1 MYQVIKGIG
10 LPERLNSNC
19 HLYPLE
25 ALEVGDG
32 FDVPDDLGVYPSG
45 GSKRMSS
52 LRNAFSQMAKKV
64 PGWKGKVRLI
74 PGTEMMRAVRVA

>member
-1 MYQVIKGIG
+1 MYQVMKGIG
-10 LPERLNSNC
+10 IPERLNSNRY
-19 HLYPLE
+19 LYPLE

-45 GSKRMSS
+45 GSKRMSN
-52 LRNAFSQMAKKV
+52 LRNAFGQMARKV